1 MLMKIGS
8 IGYLLR
14 EGVRNFWSNRLMSF
28 ASVGVLI
35 SCMLLSG
42 GSVLLSLNVA
52 SIMSEVEQKNLV
64 MVYLDDGVGVLE
76 AVKVGDEISK
86 IPNVAERTLVTK
98 DEGLQELIEQVED
111 GDALL
116 EELAADNPLP
126 NAYRVTLS
134 DLEHY
139 DATVVQLQEIDG
151 VQKVRGESDVPKK
164 LAQVEQ
170 TVNGTLMWIIALL
183 IVVSVFIITNT
194 IRVTMFNR
202 RKEIS
207 IMKSVGATDWFI
219 RIPFVAEGVVIGV
232 LSGALATLLTDYI
245 YNNVSWG
252 SEMFFSLVPFDR
264 YRLLFAAA
272 FLGAG
277 VIFGAIGG
285 VISIGRYLKSEGGDL
300 YE

>member
-1 MLMKIGS
+1 MKIGS

-14 EGVRNFWSNRLMSF
+14 EGIRNFWSNRLMSF

-52 SIMSEVEQKNLV
+52 SVMDQVEQNNLV
-64 MVYLDDGVGVLE
+64 MVYLKDDVGVLE
-76 AVKVGDEISK
+76 AVKVGDEINK
-86 IPNVAERTLVTK
+86 VPNVAESVLVTK
-98 DEGLQELIEQVED
+98 DEGLQDLMSRVDD
-111 GDALL
+111 GSALL
-116 EELAADNPLP
+116 DELSTDNPLP

-134 DLEHY
+134 NLDQY
-139 DATVVQLQEIDG
+139 DVTVVQLETING
-151 VQKVRGESDVPKK
+151 VQKVRGESDVPQKITGI
-164 LAQVEQ
+164 ER

-183 IVVSVFIITNT
+183 IVVSMFIITNT

-219 RIPFVAEGVVIGV
+219 RVPFIAEGIVIGI
-232 LSGALATLLTDYI
+232 LSGVLATLLIDYI

-252 SEMFFSLVPFDR
+252 SETFFSLVSFAP
-264 YRLLFAAA
+264 YRWLFAVA
-272 FLGAG
+272 FVGAG
-277 VIFGAIGG
+277 LIFGTIGG
-285 VISIGRYLKSEGGDL
+285 VISIGKYLKSEGGDL

>member
-1 MLMKIGS
+1 
-8 IGYLLR
+8 
-14 EGVRNFWSNRLMSF
+14 MSF

-52 SIMSEVEQKNLV
+52 SVMDQVEQNNLV
-64 MVYLDDGVGVLE
+64 MVYLKDDVGVLE
-76 AVKVGDEISK
+76 AVKVGDEINK
-86 IPNVAERTLVTK
+86 VPNVAESVLVTK
-98 DEGLQELIEQVED
+98 DEGLQDLMSRVDD
-111 GDALL
+111 GSALL
-116 EELAADNPLP
+116 DELSTDNPLP

-134 DLEHY
+134 NLDQY
-139 DATVVQLQEIDG
+139 DVTVVQLETING
-151 VQKVRGESDVPKK
+151 VQKVRGESDVPQKITGI
-164 LAQVEQ
+164 ER

-183 IVVSVFIITNT
+183 IVVSMFIITNT

-219 RIPFVAEGVVIGV
+219 RVPFIAEGIVIGI
-232 LSGALATLLTDYI
+232 LSGVLATLLIDYI

-252 SEMFFSLVPFDR
+252 SETFFSLVSFAP
-264 YRLLFAAA
+264 YRWLFAVA
-272 FLGAG
+272 FVGAG
-277 VIFGAIGG
+277 LIFGTIGG
-285 VISIGRYLKSEGGDL
+285 VISIGKYLKSEGGDL

>member
-1 MLMKIGS
+1 
-8 IGYLLR
+8 
-14 EGVRNFWSNRLMSF
+14 MSK
-28 ASVGVLI
+28 
-35 SCMLLSG
+35 
-42 GSVLLSLNVA
+42 
-52 SIMSEVEQKNLV
+52 VEQNNLV
-64 MVYLDDGVGVLE
+64 MVYLNDNVGVLE
-76 AVKVGDEISK
+76 AVKVGDEISR
-86 IPNVAERTLVTK
+86 IQNVAETTLVTK
-98 DEGLQELIEQVED
+98 DEGLQELMDQVED
-111 GDALL
+111 GEALL

-134 DLEHY
+134 DLEQY
-139 DATVVQLQEIDG
+139 DATVEQLRELDG

-164 LAQVEQ
+164 IIQMEH
-170 TVNGTLMWIIALL
+170 TVNGTLIWIIALL
-183 IVVSVFIITNT
+183 IVVSMFIITNT

-219 RIPFVAEGVVIGV
+219 RIPFVAEGIVIGV
-232 LSGALATLLTDYI
+232 LSGVLATLLIDYI

-252 SEMFFSLVPFDR
+252 SEMFFSLVSFDR
-264 YRLLFAAA
+264 YRWLFAAA

-277 VIFGAIGG
+277 IIFGAIGG

>member
-1 MLMKIGS
+1 MRIGS

-14 EGVRNFWSNRLMSF
+14 EGIRNFWSNRLMSF

-42 GSVLLSLNVA
+42 GSVLISLNVE
-52 SIMSEVEQKNLV
+52 SIMAKVEQNNLV
-64 MVYLDDGVGVLE
+64 MVYLNDDVGVLE
-76 AVKVGDEISK
+76 AVKVGDEISR
-86 IPNVAERTLVTK
+86 IPNVAESTLVTK
-98 DEGLQELIEQVED
+98 DEGLQELMEQVED

-116 EELAADNPLP
+116 EQLAADNPLP
-126 NAYRVTLS
+126 NAYRVTLD
-134 DLEHY
+134 DLEQY
-139 DATVVQLQEIDG
+139 DVTVAQLQELDG
-151 VQKVRGESDVPKK
+151 VQKVRGESEVPKK
-164 LAQVEQ
+164 IIQVEHS
-170 TVNGTLMWIIALL
+170 VNGVLIWIIALL
-183 IVVSVFIITNT
+183 IVVSMFIITNT

-219 RIPFVAEGVVIGV
+219 RVPFVAEGMIIGI
-232 LSGALATLLTDYI
+232 LSGALATLLLDYI

-252 SEMFFSLVPFDR
+252 SEMFFSLVSFDR
-264 YRLLFAAA
+264 YRWLFAAA
-272 FLGAG
+272 FVGAG
-277 VIFGAIGG
+277 IIFGAIGG

>member
-1 MLMKIGS
+1 MKIGS

-14 EGVRNFWSNRLMSF
+14 EGIRNFWSNRLMSF

-52 SIMSEVEQKNLV
+52 SIMSKVEQNNLV
-64 MVYLDDGVGVLE
+64 MVYLNDNVGVLE

-86 IPNVAERTLVTK
+86 IPNVSETTLVTK
-98 DEGLQELIEQVED
+98 DEGLQELMDQVEN
-111 GDALL
+111 GEALL
-116 EELAADNPLP
+116 DELAADNPLP

-134 DLEHY
+134 DLEQY
-139 DATVVQLQEIDG
+139 DATVALLQELDG

-164 LAQVEQ
+164 ITQVEH
-170 TVNGTLMWIIALL
+170 TVNETLIWIIALL
-183 IVVSVFIITNT
+183 IVVSMFIITNT

-219 RIPFVAEGVVIGV
+219 RVPFVAEGVVIGI
-232 LSGALATLLTDYI
+232 LSGVLATLLIDYI

-252 SEMFFSLVPFDR
+252 SEMFFSLVSFDR
-264 YRLLFAAA
+264 YRWLFAAA
-272 FLGAG
+272 FLGAD

-285 VISIGRYLKSEGGDL
+285 VISIGKYLKSEGGDL

>member
-1 MLMKIGS
+1 MKIGS
-8 IGYLLR
+8 IWYLLS
-14 EGVRNFWSNRLMSF
+14 EGIRNFWSNRLMSF

-52 SIMSEVEQKNLV
+52 SVMSKVEQNNLV
-64 MVYLDDGVGVLE
+64 MVYLNDNVGVLE
-76 AVKVGDEISK
+76 AVKVGDEISR
-86 IPNVAERTLVTK
+86 IPNVAETTLVTK
-98 DEGLQELIEQVED
+98 DEGLQELMDQVED
-111 GDALL
+111 GEALL

-134 DLEHY
+134 DLEQY
-139 DATVVQLQEIDG
+139 DATVEQLRELDG

-164 LAQVEQ
+164 IIQMEH
-170 TVNGTLMWIIALL
+170 TVNGTLIWIIALL
-183 IVVSVFIITNT
+183 IMVSMFIITNT

-219 RIPFVAEGVVIGV
+219 RIPFVAEGIVIGV
-232 LSGALATLLTDYI
+232 LSGVLATLLIDYI

-252 SEMFFSLVPFDR
+252 SEMFFSLVSFDR
-264 YRLLFAAA
+264 YRWLFAAA

-277 VIFGAIGG
+277 IIFGAIGG